1 MKVVTREG
9 HLHNVQEGKL
19 HNEEHQEGYLLRF
32 VNLEERLHLKQMGT
46 KFGWVNLQILNSSDY
61 QGGSSFKG
69 RRKSG
74 YQEIGNRTEHCDCFK
89 IIVVCVAELKEMTV
103 DKA

>member
-46 KFGWVNLQILNSSDY
+46 KFGWVNLQILNSSAY
-61 QGGSSFKG
+61 QGARSKVEGNLG
-69 RRKSG
+69 IRKLG
-74 YQEIGNRTEHCDCFK
+74 ITET
-89 IIVVCVAELKEMTV
+89 L
-103 DKA
+103 

>member
-1 MKVVTREG
+1 LKVVTREG

-46 KFGWVNLQILNSSDY
+46 KNLKFGWINLQILNSSDY

-74 YQEIGNRTEHCDCFK
+74 YQEIGNNRN
-89 IIVVCVAELKEMTV
+89 IVMVLK
-103 DKA
+103 